1 MKLINTKM
9 WFSHKLEQD
18 KEEEQIVE
26 LTQEDVLKTIDFKVP
41 SKNIKENTQ
50 PMNELSN
57 QIDTIV
63 TAIKNAIGISNE
75 VEEKPEVQEIET
87 VEEEQTEEKLEVQE
101 TEEKTDDAQTVSE
114 ETEDVQD
121 EQTEQPRNEDEGN
134 EPPETETVETEEK
147 QEEETIEETV
157 EETVEEVVEEGQEEH
172 QEEAGEELNA
182 LENSLEVKEEK
193 EDSIVDKTSALLQ
206 EIETLKAEKQAKELQ
221 LEKMEFSKEVAKDY
235 EGVPGKL
242 EDKTEKIFE
251 IKNSALSEDTKAF
264 ILQSLKSLSLQNV
277 KDCQE
282 IGHDLEVET
291 DEKAENEVQIKNL
304 MEKENLTE
312 NQAFLVVNGFRS
324 LAEAKKASA
333 RVQKRK

>member
-26 LTQEDVLKTIDFKVP
+26 LTQADVLKTIDLKVP

-75 VEEKPEVQEIET
+75 VEEKTEVQEIET
-87 VEEEQTEEKLEVQE
+87 VDEQTEETVEVQE

-114 ETEDVQD
+114 ETEEVQD
-121 EQTEQPRNEDEGN
+121 EQTEQPRNEEEGI

-147 QEEETIEETV
+147 TEEEEETV
-157 EETVEEVVEEGQEEH
+157 EETVEEGQEEH
-172 QEEAGEELNA
+172 QEKVVEELNA
-182 LENSLEVKEEK
+182 LENSLETKEEK
-193 EDSIVDKTSALLQ
+193 EESAIEDKTSALLQ
-206 EIETLKAEKQAKELQ
+206 EIETLKAEKLAKEIQ

-264 ILQSLKSLSLQNV
+264 ILQSLKSLSLQNLA
-277 KDCQE
+277 DCQE